1 MAATA
6 PLSVSQ
12 DEIYFGQVANTAM
25 KMNGAITG
33 DSETGQ
39 SRFKARQWA
48 ALIVFCDVETRKQ
61 VKNIWKKI
69 EKSRDAME
77 VRTIVVTAI
86 KEQQVDG
93 DRQSSWVCFG
103 DDAAEDIW
111 KCIFTYTPM
120 ANMEKTEQGIL
131 IMVFIRCTAQ
141 EIW

>member
-1 MAATA
+1 
-6 PLSVSQ
+6 
-12 DEIYFGQVANTAM
+12 
-25 KMNGAITG
+25 
-33 DSETGQ
+33 
-39 SRFKARQWA
+39 
-48 ALIVFCDVETRKQ
+48 
-61 VKNIWKKI
+61 
-69 EKSRDAME
+69 ME